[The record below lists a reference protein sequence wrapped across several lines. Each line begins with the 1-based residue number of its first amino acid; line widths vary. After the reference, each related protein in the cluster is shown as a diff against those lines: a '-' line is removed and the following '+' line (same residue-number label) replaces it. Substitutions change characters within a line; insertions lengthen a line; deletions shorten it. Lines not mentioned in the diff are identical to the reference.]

1 MIPSSSCEAGN
12 RARLPRRSGARA
24 HSHVTSRTQ
33 SVARAHTQGVTGR
46 FRRPVRGSTPRGTAG
61 EGGAAGR
68 KAAAID
74 GAAIRA
80 RRPARH
86 RPDREAGPAD
96 GAAGLM
102 RGPAGRGGCG
112 AARWAPAQQP
122 AAPLTWCRCRGRP
135 RRRCRRPAAA
145 EERGQGGEGGLV
157 QGRRAG
163 EAGWRRGGSVRAQ
176 VRGGIEGRIGR
187 APAVCRWVFR
197 DQHLF

>member
-1 MIPSSSCEAGN
+1 MIPSSACEAGN
-12 RARLPRRSGARA
+12 RARHPRRSGART
-24 HSHVTSRTQ
+24 HSQVTSRTQ
-33 SVARAHTQGVTGR
+33 SVAHAHTGCHGPVQAAGSRANAARHGGR
-46 FRRPVRGSTPRGTAG
+46 GRS
-61 EGGAAGR
+61 GGAQSGR
-68 KAAAID
+68 D
-74 GAAIRA
+74 
-80 RRPARH
+80 RRRRIESASPSPGPQPGPNR
-86 RPDREAGPAD
+86 RTGPAD

-163 EAGWRRGGSVRAQ
+163 EAGWRRGGGLSARRCV
-176 VRGGIEGRIGR
+176 VG
-187 APAVCRWVFR
+187 
-197 DQHLF
+197 